1 MGISLVIS
9 MSISLIVPFPF
20 SIMAIFGV
28 FILLNFYIRSR
39 MMKKMGMGGRG
50 IFGSMS
56 SSSFGG
62 ADNSRS
68 KYYCMGC
75 GTKHKEAACPVCG
88 SKMKRVAF

>member
-1 MGISLVIS
+1 
-9 MSISLIVPFPF
+9 
-20 SIMAIFGV
+20 
-28 FILLNFYIRSR
+28 
-39 MMKKMGMGGRG
+39 MKKMGMGGRG
-50 IFGSMS
+50 IFGSIS
-56 SSSFGG
+56 ASSFGG